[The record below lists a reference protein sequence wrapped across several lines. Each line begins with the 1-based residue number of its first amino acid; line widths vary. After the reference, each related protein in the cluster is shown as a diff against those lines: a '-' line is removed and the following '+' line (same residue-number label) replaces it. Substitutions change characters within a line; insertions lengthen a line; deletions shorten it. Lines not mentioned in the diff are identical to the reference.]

1 MFSERLLLARVV
13 QYVVWEYLH
22 MRLFSRLLATSFPVL
37 LMLSGA
43 AMADTCNSFA
53 TYTCAKGVHNG
64 AFIGGAGT
72 LIAAPG
78 DGLLLSG
85 NTFTVSTHN
94 VLAGR
99 T

>member
-1 MFSERLLLARVV
+1 
-13 QYVVWEYLH
+13 
-22 MRLFSRLLATSFPVL
+22 
-37 LMLSGA
+37 
-43 AMADTCNSFA
+43 MADTCNSFA

-64 AFIGGAGT
+64 AFIGGAGA

-78 DGLLLSG
+78 AGLFFRATRSPFPP
-85 NTFTVSTHN
+85 TT